1 MSRKVLLFSM
11 VVICLAAFGQTGAS
25 NPQPANTSQSWTGPA
40 TVPGTVVTPYPGQPV
55 PIGNGLS
62 WNGGTVGYY
71 GEGVAGGILM
81 STPTATL
88 DLPQPTA
95 GISDAGRAG
104 ISNSAA
110 SQNMLSGSNVVYT
123 SFGPE
128 LSPMGTMPAPASPEQ
143 RTYDFGPSFYS
154 NQVGGLAPGQS
165 LAQVAEH
172 YRALESTLKLRTY
185 TNADVR
191 PPRNSA
197 EVPNGLLAAN
207 KPPVLPL
214 TANAPA
220 VPTSHPAVAAP
231 ETAAQNSG
239 IQPQA
244 QSGGRTQLPATA
256 TPLPL
261 LGCMGLIMTGLGLC
275 LRGIK
280 RA

>member
-11 VVICLAAFGQTGAS
+11 VVICLSAFGQTGAS
-25 NPQPANTSQSWTGPA
+25 NPQPANTSQTWTPA
-40 TVPGTVVTPYPGQPV
+40 YPAQPI

-88 DLPQPTA
+88 DLPQPAA

-104 ISNSAA
+104 ISNSQA
-110 SQNMLSGSNVVYT
+110 SQSMLSGSNVVYT
-123 SFGPE
+123 SVGPE
-128 LSPMGTMPAPASPEQ
+128 VIAMGTMPAPASPEQ

-154 NQVGGLAPGQS
+154 NQVGGVAPGQS

-172 YRALESTLKLRTY
+172 YRALQSTLKLRTY

-191 PPRNSA
+191 PPRNSTEVQNGVLA
-197 EVPNGLLAAN
+197 EN

-214 TANAPA
+214 TASAPA
-220 VPTSHPAVAAP
+220 VSAGHAAVAAP
-231 ETAAQNSG
+231 ETAAQNQG
-239 IQPQA
+239 TQPQA
-244 QSGGRTQLPATA
+244 QGSGTSQLPATA
-256 TPLPL
+256 SPLPL
-261 LGCMGLIMTGLGLC
+261 LGCMGLVMTGLGLC
-275 LRGIK
+275 LKGKK